1 MAPDPEL
8 TAKVMRLRWKKG
20 ISLAE
25 AWAKVKRPKKKS
37 DTKDK
42 KKKSEKKPKKKPEKK
57 KEKKQDKKKVKRTD
71 SKKLRKTNKT

>member
-42 KKKSEKKPKKKPEKK
+42 KKTENKEKKPQKK
-57 KEKKQDKKKVKRTD
+57 KENKKPDSKKVKRTD
-71 SKKLRKTNKT
+71 SKKLNKR

>member
-42 KKKSEKKPKKKPEKK
+42 KK
-57 KEKKQDKKKVKRTD
+57 
-71 SKKLRKTNKT
+71 

>member
-20 ISLAE
+20 ISLTE

-42 KKKSEKKPKKKPEKK
+42 KKTEK
-57 KEKKQDKKKVKRTD
+57 KEKKPQKKKETKEDKKK
-71 SKKLRKTNKT
+71 SKEQNQKN

>member
-42 KKKSEKKPKKKPEKK
+42 KKTEK
-57 KEKKQDKKKVKRTD
+57 KEKKPQKKKETKEDKKKVKRTD
-71 SKKLRKTNKT
+71 SKKIK

>member
-42 KKKSEKKPKKKPEKK
+42 KKTEK
-57 KEKKQDKKKVKRTD
+57 KEKKEKKPQKKKETKEDKKKVKRTD
-71 SKKLRKTNKT
+71 SKKIK

>member
-8 TAKVMRLRWKKG
+8 TAKVMRLGWKKG

-42 KKKSEKKPKKKPEKK
+42 KKKTEKKEKKPEKK
-57 KEKKQDKKKVKRTD
+57 KDKKEDKKKVKRTE
-71 SKKLRKTNKT
+71 SKKLNKK

>member
-20 ISLAE
+20 ISLTE

-42 KKKSEKKPKKKPEKK
+42 KKK
-57 KEKKQDKKKVKRTD
+57 TG
-71 SKKLRKTNKT
+71 NKIYI

>member
-42 KKKSEKKPKKKPEKK
+42 KKEKKPQKK
-57 KEKKQDKKKVKRTD
+57 KENKKPDSKKVKRVD
-71 SKKLRKTNKT
+71 SKKNK

>member
-37 DTKDK
+37 DKKDK
-42 KKKSEKKPKKKPEKK
+42 KKTEK
-57 KEKKQDKKKVKRTD
+57 KEKKPQKKKETKEDKKKVKRTD
-71 SKKLRKTNKT
+71 SKKLNKR

>member
-42 KKKSEKKPKKKPEKK
+42 KKKAEK
-57 KEKKQDKKKVKRTD
+57 KEKKPQKKKETKEDKKKVKRTD

>member
-42 KKKSEKKPKKKPEKK
+42 KKTEK
-57 KEKKQDKKKVKRTD
+57 KEKKPQKKKETKEDKKKVKRTD
-71 SKKLRKTNKT
+71 SKKSNKR